1 MIASPDFMLSDADYQ
16 NLFKYGVALA
26 GNEDDAF
33 ELLQQSI
40 ENFIRAQKASC
51 DAQNIMNPAAYVR
64 RSIKNLFIDRLR
76 HEQKFHHLDYDEC
89 ELEPILIT
97 EEHSLEE
104 LLITKQE
111 FQSCWALMDVDERE
125 LLYLFAIEGY
135 TVQEIAH
142 DLGMKKGTLLSKI
155 HRLKA
160 RLRTQL
166 ELSHEGKK
174 VV

>member
-1 MIASPDFMLSDADYQ
+1 MLTDVDYQ
-16 NLFKYGVALA
+16 NLFKYGVTLT

-40 ENFIRAQKASC
+40 ENFIRNQKSTV
-51 DAQNIMNPAAYVR
+51 DKKHILKPAAYIR
-64 RSIKNLFIDRLR
+64 RSIKNLFIDKMR
-76 HEQKFHHLDYDEC
+76 HDQKFHHIDYDEC

-97 EEHSLEE
+97 EDQSIEE
-104 LLITKQE
+104 ILITKQE
-111 FQSCWALMDVDERE
+111 FQSCWSMMDVDERE

-135 TVQEIAH
+135 TVQEIAD
-142 DLGMKKGTLLSKI
+142 DLGVKKGTLLSKI

-166 ELSHEGKK
+166 ELFNEDRKAI
-174 VV
+174 

>member
-1 MIASPDFMLSDADYQ
+1 MLSDADYQ
-16 NLFKYGVALA
+16 NLFKYSVALT

-40 ENFIRAQKASC
+40 ENFIRAQNSSVKTETT
-51 DAQNIMNPAAYVR
+51 ILNPGAYIR

-76 HEQKFHHLDYDEC
+76 HEQKFHHLDYEDC

-97 EEHSLEE
+97 EDHSLEE
-104 LLITKQE
+104 ILITKQE
-111 FQSCWALMDVDERE
+111 FQSYWALMDVEEKE

-135 TVQEIAH
+135 TVQEIAD

-160 RLRTQL
+160 HLRSQF
-166 ELSHEGKK
+166 ELSHEEKK

>member
-1 MIASPDFMLSDADYQ
+1 MLTEADYQ

-40 ENFIRAQKASC
+40 ENFIRAQKSTI
-51 DAQNIMNPAAYVR
+51 DKNHILKPAAYVR
-64 RSIKNLFIDRLR
+64 RSIKNLFIDKMR
-76 HEQKFHHLDYDEC
+76 HDQKFNHIDYDDC

-97 EEHSLEE
+97 EDHSIEE
-104 LLITKQE
+104 ILITKQD
-111 FQSCWALMDVDERE
+111 FQSCWAMMNVDERD

-135 TVQEIAH
+135 TVQEIAD
-142 DLGMKKGTLLSKI
+142 DLGVKKGTLLSKI

-166 ELSHEGKK
+166 ELLNEDKK
-174 VV
+174 VI

>member
-1 MIASPDFMLSDADYQ
+1 MLTEADYQ

-40 ENFIRAQKASC
+40 ENFIRAQKSTV
-51 DAQNIMNPAAYVR
+51 DKDYILNPAAYVR
-64 RSIKNLFIDRLR
+64 RSIKNLFIDKMR
-76 HEQKFHHLDYDEC
+76 HDQKFHHIDYDDC

-97 EEHSLEE
+97 EDHSIEE
-104 LLITKQE
+104 ILITKQD
-111 FQSCWALMDVDERE
+111 FQSCWAMMDVDERE

-135 TVQEIAH
+135 TVQEIAD
-142 DLGMKKGTLLSKI
+142 DLGVKKGTLLSKI

-166 ELSHEGKK
+166 ELLNEDKK
-174 VV
+174 VI